1 MSKLEEK
8 LKIACGK
15 YECVKKEKCENDNFI
30 SSENY
35 RCTLRNGKVI
45 ERNKIIKNGGNGD
58 ASIIVPL
65 TDNNEVILTI
75 QPRVFTD
82 DTVEVSFPGGMVDKD
97 EDNVMDAAKR
107 ELLEET
113 GVEAKSIEKLGSIY
127 VNSANS
133 SGKHYYFLARGCKI
147 VKEQDLDD
155 DEFIDIVIV
164 PVEEVLEYMKKDRTF
179 PSTLFIGMNYLKGI
193 L

>member
-1 MSKLEEK
+1 
-8 LKIACGK
+8 
-15 YECVKKEKCENDNFI
+15 
-30 SSENY
+30 
-35 RCTLRNGKVI
+35 
-45 ERNKIIKNGGNGD
+45 
-58 ASIIVPL
+58 
-65 TDNNEVILTI
+65 
-75 QPRVFTD
+75 
-82 DTVEVSFPGGMVDKD
+82 
-97 EDNVMDAAKR
+97 MDAAKR

-164 PVEEVLEYMKKDRTF
+164 PIEEVLEYMKKDRTF
-179 PSTLFIGMNYLKGI
+179 PSTLFIGMSYLKGI

>member
-8 LKIACGK
+8 LKLACGK

-75 QPRVFTD
+75 QLFQ
-82 DTVEVSFPGGMVDKD
+82 VEWLIKMKIMFWMLP
-97 EDNVMDAAKR
+97 NVNFWKR
-107 ELLEET
+107 LE
-113 GVEAKSIEKLGSIY
+113 
-127 VNSANS
+127 
-133 SGKHYYFLARGCKI
+133 
-147 VKEQDLDD
+147 
-155 DEFIDIVIV
+155 
-164 PVEEVLEYMKKDRTF
+164 
-179 PSTLFIGMNYLKGI
+179 
-193 L
+193 